1 MCRYRLLYRENS
13 DTWNSM
19 EWYRMFITHLLEAD
33 FFFHWY
39 KSNQPVDLKVLSLT
53 VRVQLILIY

>member
-33 FFFHWY
+33 LFFHWY

-53 VRVQLILIY
+53 VRVQLILNY